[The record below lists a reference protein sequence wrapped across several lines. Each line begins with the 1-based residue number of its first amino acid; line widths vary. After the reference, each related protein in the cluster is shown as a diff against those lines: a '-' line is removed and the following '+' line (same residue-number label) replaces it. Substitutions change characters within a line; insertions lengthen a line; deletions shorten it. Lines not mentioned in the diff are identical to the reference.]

1 MNPLSKLIFELSK
14 LPGIGEKTATRL
26 AYYILHQDVAYAESL
41 AQALKDAKQKLR
53 YCAECFNFSETEKCE
68 TCSDQKR
75 DHTQICV
82 VERPSDVIPIE
93 RTGTYRGVY
102 HVLHGLLSPLDG
114 VGPEDLKMRDLFL
127 RLKTLDASEVI
138 FALNPSV
145 EGEATTLYLSR
156 LLKPVGIKL
165 SQVAYGIPF
174 GGTIEFTDRQTLGKA
189 LENRVSMSST
199 QSIGETHK

>member
-26 AYYILHQDVAYAESL
+26 AYYILNQDSSYSENL
-41 AQALKDAKQKLR
+41 AIALRDAKEKLR
-53 YCAECFNFSETEKCE
+53 YCGECFNFSETEKCE
-68 TCSDQKR
+68 ICSDEKR
-75 DHTQICV
+75 DQLQICV
-82 VERPSDVIPIE
+82 VERPSDVTPIE
-93 RTGTYRGVY
+93 KTGSYRGVY

-114 VGPEDLKMRDLFL
+114 IGPEDIRMKELFY
-127 RLKTLDASEVI
+127 RLKAKEVREVI

-145 EGEATTLYLSR
+145 EGEATSLYLTR
-156 LLKPVGIKL
+156 LLRPVGIRL

-189 LENRVSMSST
+189 LENRVEM
-199 QSIGETHK
+199 QK

>member
-1 MNPLSKLIFELSK
+1 MNPLTKLIFELSK

-26 AYYILHQDVAYAESL
+26 AYFILNQDAQYAESL
-41 AQALKDAKQKLR
+41 AGALKEAKTKLKW
-53 YCAECFNFSETEKCE
+53 CECCFNFAESKDEGSVLCE
-68 TCSDQKR
+68 VCLDSTR
-75 DHTQICV
+75 NAEQICV
-82 VERPSDVIPIE
+82 VERPSDVTPVE

-102 HVLHGLLSPLDG
+102 HVLHGLLSPMDG
-114 VGPEDLKMRDLFL
+114 IGPEDIKMRELL
-127 RLKTLDASEVI
+127 VRLKSTDVKEVI

-156 LLKPVGIKL
+156 LLKPIGLKV

-189 LENRVSMSST
+189 LENRVEMLV
-199 QSIGETHK
+199 QK

>member
-14 LPGIGEKTATRL
+14 LPGIGEKSATRL
-26 AYYILHQDVAYAESL
+26 AYYILNQDESYSESL
-41 AQALKDAKQKLR
+41 AQALREAKTKLR
-53 YCAECFNFSETEKCE
+53 TCSECFNFSELERCE
-68 TCSDQKR
+68 TCADSKR
-75 DHTQICV
+75 DQAVICI
-82 VERPSDVIPIE
+82 VERPSDVIPLE
-93 RTGTYRGVY
+93 RTGAYRGVY

-114 VGPEDLKMRDLFL
+114 IGPENLRMKELFV
-127 RLKTLDASEVI
+127 RLKDKEVREVI

-156 LLKPVGIKL
+156 LLRPIGVKV

-189 LENRVSMSST
+189 LENRTEM
-199 QSIGETHK
+199 QK

>member
-26 AYYILHQDVAYAESL
+26 AYFILNQDTAYSESL
-41 AQALKDAKQKLR
+41 AQALRDAKSKLKL
-53 YCAECFNFSETEKCE
+53 CMQCFNFAEARLETETLCDI
-68 TCSDQKR
+68 CSDPKR
-75 DHTQICV
+75 DTTQICV
-82 VERPSDVIPIE
+82 VERPSDVTPIE

-114 VGPEDLKMRDLFL
+114 IGPEDIKLKELL
-127 RLKTLDASEVI
+127 VRLKGIDAKEVI

-189 LENRVSMSST
+189 LENRVEML
-199 QSIGETHK
+199 GHK

>member
-14 LPGIGEKTATRL
+14 LPGIGEKSATRL
-26 AYYILHQDVAYAESL
+26 AYYILNQDQSYAESL
-41 AQALKDAKQKLR
+41 SLALTEAKSKLR
-53 YCAECFNFSETEKCE
+53 YCNECFNFSENEKCE
-68 TCSDQKR
+68 ICLDEKR
-75 DHTQICV
+75 NHLQICV
-82 VERPSDVIPIE
+82 VERPSDVTPVE
-93 RTGTYRGVY
+93 KTGTYRGAY

-114 VGPEDLKMRDLFL
+114 VGPEDLKMRQLFV
-127 RLKTLDASEVI
+127 RLKEKDIQEVI

-189 LENRVSMSST
+189 LENRTEMPRS
-199 QSIGETHK
+199 

>member
-14 LPGIGEKTATRL
+14 LPGIGEKSATRL
-26 AYYILHQDVAYAESL
+26 AYYILNQDSSYSESL
-41 AQALKDAKQKLR
+41 ANALRDAKTKLR
-53 YCAECFNFSETEKCE
+53 YCKECFNFSESEQCE
-68 TCSDQKR
+68 ICSDSKR
-75 DHTQICV
+75 DPFQICV
-82 VERPSDVIPIE
+82 VERPSDVTPIE
-93 RTGTYRGVY
+93 KTGTYKGVY

-114 VGPEDLKMRDLFL
+114 IGPEDIKMKELFL
-127 RLKTLDASEVI
+127 RLKEKEVKEVI

-145 EGEATTLYLSR
+145 EGEATGLYLSR

-189 LENRVSMSST
+189 LENRTEM
-199 QSIGETHK
+199 QK

>member
-26 AYYILHQDVAYAESL
+26 AYYVLNQDAGYAESL
-41 AQALKDAKQKLR
+41 AQALREAKQKLR
-53 YCAECFNFSETEKCE
+53 YCSECFNFSENEKCE
-68 TCSDQKR
+68 ICRDEKR
-75 DHTQICV
+75 DHTHVCV
-82 VERPSDVIPIE
+82 VERPSDVTPIE
-93 RTGTYRGVY
+93 KTGSYRGVY

-114 VGPEDLKMRDLFL
+114 IGPEDIKMKELFV
-127 RLKTLDASEVI
+127 RLKSHDVKEVI

-145 EGEATTLYLSR
+145 EGEATTMYLSR
-156 LLKPVGIKL
+156 LLKPAGIRL

-189 LENRVSMSST
+189 LENRN
-199 QSIGETHK
+199 EL

>member
-14 LPGIGEKTATRL
+14 LPGIGEKSATRL
-26 AYYILHQDVAYAESL
+26 AYYILNQDESYAESL
-41 AQALKDAKQKLR
+41 SQALKDAKTKLR
-53 YCAECFNFSETEKCE
+53 YCGQCYNFSELERCD
-68 TCSDQKR
+68 TCSDTKR
-75 DHTQICV
+75 DPALICV
-82 VERPSDVIPIE
+82 VERPSDVTPIE
-93 RTGTYRGVY
+93 RTQTYRGVY

-114 VGPEDLKMRDLFL
+114 IGPEHLKMRELFT
-127 RLKTLDASEVI
+127 RLKDSEVREVI

-156 LLKPVGIKL
+156 LLKPIGIRV

-189 LENRVSMSST
+189 LENRTEM
-199 QSIGETHK
+199 QK

>member
-26 AYYILHQDVAYAESL
+26 AYFILNQDPNYSESL
-41 AQALKDAKQKLR
+41 AQALRDAKSKLKL
-53 YCAECFNFSETEKCE
+53 CAQCFNFAEARLESHETLCDI
-68 TCSDQKR
+68 CSDLKR
-75 DHTQICV
+75 DPTQICV
-82 VERPSDVIPIE
+82 VERPSDVTPIE
-93 RTGTYRGVY
+93 RTGTYRGLY

-114 VGPEDLKMRDLFL
+114 IGPEDIKMKELL
-127 RLKTLDASEVI
+127 HRLKDIDAKEII

-156 LLKPVGIKL
+156 LLKPIGIKL

-189 LENRVSMSST
+189 LENRTEMM
-199 QSIGETHK
+199 GHK